1 MDKVF
6 IKNLQVYGILGIH
19 PHEQRSPQR
28 IQISLTVETDIQ
40 KASKSDDIRQ
50 TVNYSTL
57 TDQIVQFVEKS
68 HYRTIEALIQALAD
82 DILKNESINSLW
94 LKIEKPNAVPRA
106 DSVGV
111 EISRSQTP

>member
-40 KASKSDDIRQ
+40 KASQADDIRQ
-50 TVNYSTL
+50 TVNYSSL
-57 TDQIVQFVEKS
+57 TDLILQFVEKS
-68 HYRTIEALIQALAD
+68 QYLTIEALIQALAD
-82 DILKNESINSLW
+82 EILKIDRINSIW
-94 LKIEKPNAVPRA
+94 LRIEKPNAVPRA

-111 EISRSQTP
+111 EISRSNTP